1 MLAYV
6 FAGIQQL
13 HSLQQF
19 EVAIELEDKIITVS
33 AAAITIANAAPATSI
48 LAQGGSQV
56 VFDDEC

>member
-19 EVAIELEDKIITVS
+19 EVEIELEDKIITVS

-56 VFDDEC
+56 E